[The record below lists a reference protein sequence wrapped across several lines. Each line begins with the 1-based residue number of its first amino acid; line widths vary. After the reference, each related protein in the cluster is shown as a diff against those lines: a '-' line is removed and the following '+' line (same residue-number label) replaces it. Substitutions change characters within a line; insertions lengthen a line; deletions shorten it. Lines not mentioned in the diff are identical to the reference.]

1 MSINIDPFLYKRLI
15 LGLAERNNCPTAE
28 LDEVG
33 ISWMS
38 LHYMAEKLEDAEH
51 FHVHQDDALWQYIR
65 KEHLDPKN
73 KLTDEQWQVFVDSK
87 EYSFSESVSELADTY
102 FREHLAEH
110 GLQEL
115 FWDETDLKAVS
126 EELDD

>member
-1 MSINIDPFLYKRLI
+1 MSMNIDPLLYKRLI
-15 LGLAERNNCPTAE
+15 LGLAERNNAPTYE

-33 ISWMS
+33 ISWIR
-38 LHYMAEKLEDAEH
+38 LHKIAELLKDAEH
-51 FHVHQDDALWQYIR
+51 FHVHQHDALWQYIR

-73 KLTDEQWQVFVDSK
+73 KLTDEQWQVFVDSNQ
-87 EYSFSESVSELADTY
+87 YSFSESVSELADTY

-115 FWDETDLKAVS
+115 FWDETDLNTVS
-126 EELDD
+126 EEKQ